1 MGVADNIDLVDL
13 DEEDYDTILASD
25 IVFDGSITFEKPFM
39 IKGIVKGSVQSQSDL
54 MISEQA
60 RVHAEV
66 QADRVVIK
74 GEVIGDVTAS
84 TSVRVFSSG
93 RLTGNVTA
101 PEVILDSGCFFS
113 GECVMTR

>member
-1 MGVADNIDLVDL
+1 MGVADNIDLIDL
-13 DEEDYDTILASD
+13 DEEDFDTVLASD
-25 IVFDGSITFEKPFM
+25 IVFDGSISFEKPFM
-39 IKGIVKGSVQSQSDL
+39 IKGVVKGSVHSKSDL
-54 MISEQA
+54 MISDNAQ
-60 RVHAEV
+60 VHA
-66 QADRVVIK
+66 QIAADRVVIK